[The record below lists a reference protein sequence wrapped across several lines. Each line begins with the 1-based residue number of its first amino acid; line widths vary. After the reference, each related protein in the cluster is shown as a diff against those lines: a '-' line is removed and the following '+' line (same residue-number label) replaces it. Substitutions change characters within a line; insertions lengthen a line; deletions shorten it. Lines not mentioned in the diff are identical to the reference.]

1 MFLQRMDGTHIGEYY
16 DNENCHFS
24 TVVWKI
30 RPVNP
35 SSFYIVIH
43 RNCQFCNVIKHPI
56 VVFIF
61 NIYLYKVIK
70 KKKGK
75 QKRSQLCVYTCMKVA
90 TVCF

>member
-1 MFLQRMDGTHIGEYY
+1 MDGTHIGEYY

-43 RNCQFCNVIKHPI
+43 RNCQFYNVIKHPI
-56 VVFIF
+56 VVFVF
-61 NIYLYKVIK
+61 HIYLYKVIK

-75 QKRSQLCVYTCMKVA
+75 QKKKKISIMRIYLYESCDSLLLK
-90 TVCF
+90 